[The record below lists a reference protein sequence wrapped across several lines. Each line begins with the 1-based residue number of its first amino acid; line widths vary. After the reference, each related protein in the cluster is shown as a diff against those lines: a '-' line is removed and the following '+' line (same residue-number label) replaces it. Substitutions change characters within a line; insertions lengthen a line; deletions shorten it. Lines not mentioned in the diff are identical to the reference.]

1 MEQRTLDQNE
11 YVQRTLKNKQEF
23 SLKKFFLQWEWLL
36 ILVFLLVIVINT
48 SLSPYFLNAAGLRDA
63 TMVFLDKGFIVFP
76 MVMIMILRDIDIS
89 VGSTVALSSVI
100 MATLYNTLNVPMGA
114 AIVICLL
121 VGALCGLINGLLI
134 VKFKELSAV
143 IVTLATMI
151 LYRGIAYVILE
162 DQASGNFPEWFSFF
176 GWGSVAGIPFILIAF
191 TILAI
196 VFTLLL
202 HKTTFGRQVYA
213 MGNNDTASRFSGV
226 RVDRIKVIVFTLAGL
241 MAAITAIFLASRMG
255 STRPNVAM
263 MYELDVIAMVA
274 LGGISTAGGKGRMI
288 GAIIAVFIIGYLQYG
303 LGLINIPSQTMLIII
318 GLLLLVSVAV
328 PKMKWNWKFKK
339 SGSKRKLE

>member
-1 MEQRTLDQNE
+1 MANRAFEQSE

-23 SLKKFFLQWEWLL
+23 SWKNFFFQWEWML
-36 ILVFLLVIVINT
+36 ILVFLLVIAINT

-63 TMVFLDKGFIVFP
+63 TMIFLDKAFIVFP

-121 VGALCGLINGLLI
+121 VGALCGLVNGLLI

-143 IVTLATMI
+143 IVTLGTMI

-162 DQASGNFPEWFSFF
+162 DQASGNFPDWFSFF

-226 RVDRIKVIVFTLAGL
+226 QVDKVKIIVFTLAGL
-241 MAAITAIFLASRMG
+241 MAAITAVFLASRMG
-255 STRPNVAM
+255 STRPNVAP

-274 LGGISTAGGKGRMI
+274 LGGISTAGGKGRMV

-303 LGLINIPSQTMLIII
+303 LGLINIPSQMMLVIV
-318 GLLLLVSVAV
+318 GLLLLASVAI
-328 PKMKWNWKFKK
+328 PKVNVGRAFK
-339 SGSKRKLE
+339 GLRKKKQLE